1 MISIDTEQRI
11 KEFITEEMLSTDSAV
26 FYVKD
31 GVVTMGDFPSAGS
44 IETLMSDVGMLETTL
59 EQKRESLSCIKKDLQ
74 EARTIIN
81 DSINKLTEEQY

>member
-11 KEFITEEMLSTDSAV
+11 KEFIRKEMLSTDSAV
-26 FYVKD
+26 FYAK
-31 GVVTMGDFPSAGS
+31 GGTVTMGDFPSEGS
-44 IETLMSDVGMLETTL
+44 IETLMSDIGMLETTL
-59 EQKRESLSCIKKDLQ
+59 EQKRITLGFIKKDLQ